1 MSYTFVVDGEVF
13 TGKTVSD
20 AGLVN
25 IYQPTE
31 RRVVAAFSPET
42 SSLFSDRATGAWS
55 AIHPDTC
62 LSLLEKIQ
70 PQVVAACK
78 QRIINKYA

>member
-1 MSYTFVVDGEVF
+1 MSYKFVVDGEIF
-13 TGKTVSD
+13 TGKTVSE

-25 IYQPTE
+25 IYQPNE
-31 RRVVAAFSPET
+31 QRVVAVFSPET

-55 AIHPDTC
+55 AIHPETC
-62 LSLLEKIQ
+62 LTFLEKIQ